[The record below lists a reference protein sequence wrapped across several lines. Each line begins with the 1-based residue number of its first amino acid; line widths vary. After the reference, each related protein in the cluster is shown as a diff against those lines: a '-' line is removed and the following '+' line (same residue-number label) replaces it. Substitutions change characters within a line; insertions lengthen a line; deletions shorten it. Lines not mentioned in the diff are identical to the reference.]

1 MIAKRVFPIIYLLY
15 FISTAILESSGLIE
29 FVVKFLYAKG

>member
-1 MIAKRVFPIIYLLY
+1 LY